1 MSFSLS
7 AMKNFA
13 LAASLL
19 LASSAALTSCYDR
32 DRDPMPEYS
41 SVALV
46 KATIDPAT
54 DTLAL
59 RPAQAAENTNP
70 TRPEVRFTIDLYSQR
85 DVKVTKVYVYT
96 TLRRGT
102 GTSIS
107 YSSRALLTEVTT
119 FPTTLSF
126 NSQELLTGLYR
137 LGTPTLDTTDSVMVY
152 PAFPFIRLPTQATAI
167 FANDVILLTYEYELE
182 NGKRIILTPVT
193 NRTGIITG
201 TTGPRQNYEVITGSQ
216 IQPPYALPIIF
227 R

>member
-102 GTSIS
+102 GTSIT
-107 YSSRALLTEVTT
+107 YSSRHLLTEVTT
-119 FPTTLSF
+119 FPTTLTF
-126 NSQELLTGLYR
+126 NSQQLLEGMYR
-137 LGTPTLDTTDSVMVY
+137 LGADNAGKATSY
-152 PAFPFIRLPTQATAI
+152 PYIRLANQTNSI

-193 NRTGIITG
+193 IKKATVTG
-201 TTGPRQNYEVITGSQ
+201 TTEPEQEYEVITGSQ
-216 IQPPYALPIIF
+216 IQPPYALPIVF